1 MSLARLVYR
10 TEQFRKY
17 LGIRAAPLDLS
28 QAQEI
33 LTPAQMALF
42 LRLQPGEQAHSLEV
56 LGRLQAQGEVDP
68 DLQVAALLHDVG
80 KSRFPLQVWER
91 VWIVLAP
98 KLFPGRFRT
107 WGAAQGALDKL
118 PWWQR
123 LAAVAAQHPAWGAE
137 LAQAAGCSMR
147 AVSLIRRHQ
156 EPALLDSQNE
166 EDQLLANLQ
175 AFDERS

>member
-28 QAQEI
+28 QARKN
-33 LTPAQMALF
+33 LTPAQMDLF
-42 LRLQPGEQAHSLEV
+42 LRLQPAEQAHSLEV
-56 LGRLQAQGEVDP
+56 LGRLREQGQVDP

-91 VWIVLAP
+91 VWIVLAQ
-98 KLFPGRFRT
+98 KLLPGHFRA

-123 LAAVAAQHPAWGAE
+123 LSVVAARHPAWGAE
-137 LAQAAGCSMR
+137 LAQAAGCSRR
-147 AVSLIRRHQ
+147 AVSLVRRHQ
-156 EPALLDSQNE
+156 EHSPLDPQNE
-166 EDQLLANLQ
+166 EDQLVASLQ
-175 AFDERS
+175 ALDDRS